1 MIKGVRVMKIYVE
14 KNYDA
19 VSRRAANLISA
30 QVILKPESVLG
41 LATGSSPI
49 GTYKQLVEW
58 YNKNDLDFSKVRTV
72 NLDEYVGLPKED
84 DHSYHY
90 FMNDNLFSKV
100 DIKPENVHLP
110 NGMAKD
116 IELECKDYDDLIA
129 LFGGADLQVLGL
141 GRNGHIGF
149 NEPDDHFSTGTHLVN
164 LTQSTIEANSRLFDD
179 ESMVPRQAIT
189 MGIKSIMSAK
199 KIVLIVS
206 GADKADALNKCLN
219 GAITPEVPG
228 SILQLHNDLY
238 IVADEAAMGR

>member
-1 MIKGVRVMKIYVE
+1 MQIYVE

-30 QVILKPESVLG
+30 QVILKPDSVLG

-84 DHSYHY
+84 EHSYHY

-110 NGMAKD
+110 NGMATD
-116 IELECKDYDDLIA
+116 IEEECRDYDDLIA
-129 LFGGADLQVLGL
+129 SFGGADLQVLGL

-149 NEPDDHFSTGTHLVN
+149 NEPDDHFSTDTHLVN
-164 LTQSTIEANSRLFDD
+164 LTQSTIEANSRLFDNAD
-179 ESMVPRQAIT
+179 MVPRQAIT

-219 GAITPEVPG
+219 GAVTPEVPG

>member
-1 MIKGVRVMKIYVE
+1 MQIYVE

-30 QVILKPESVLG
+30 QVILKPDSVLG

-84 DHSYHY
+84 EHSYHY

-116 IELECKDYDDLIA
+116 IDMECKDYDDLIA
-129 LFGGADLQVLGL
+129 LFGGADLKLLGLIGVCFSFKEVMLIFVISLFFGLVLGL
-141 GRNGHIGF
+141 FKALINRSFFERFKALFVFSKNMIF
-149 NEPDDHFSTGTHLVN
+149 RIRMKDKEVLNESYIDFLDKDDLKKG
-164 LTQSTIEANSRLFDD
+164 
-179 ESMVPRQAIT
+179 
-189 MGIKSIMSAK
+189 SIHYSLPILLAVVTK
-199 KIVLIVS
+199 LIV
-206 GADKADALNKCLN
+206 G
-219 GAITPEVPG
+219 G
-228 SILQLHNDLY
+228 
-238 IVADEAAMGR
+238 